1 MTPMIYRP
9 LLVLGWALLG
19 GLPLVSGA
27 QGGPPRVGDVRG
39 DARRIER
46 EREALER
53 RFHERVDAI
62 VKQRLRLT
70 DEQHL
75 KLRDVASRTE
85 EARRALRRD
94 ELTTRMALRRELVAR
109 DRADETKVADLLDQI
124 PRLERRKLELL
135 ESEQRELAKFL
146 SPVQRARYFGL
157 QDELRRGMQE
167 LQRRRMGG
175 VDSAAPGTEGRGMR
189 RRGDVPPAG

>member
-1 MTPMIYRP
+1 MTPMNYRP

-75 KLRDVASRTE
+75 KLRDVASRT
-85 EARRALRRD
+85 RRWRH
-94 ELTTRMALRRELVAR
+94 V
-109 DRADETKVADLLDQI
+109 RA
-124 PRLERRKLELL
+124 
-135 ESEQRELAKFL
+135 
-146 SPVQRARYFGL
+146 
-157 QDELRRGMQE
+157 
-167 LQRRRMGG
+167 
-175 VDSAAPGTEGRGMR
+175 
-189 RRGDVPPAG
+189 

>member
-1 MTPMIYRP
+1 MTSKFYRT
-9 LLVLGWALLG
+9 LLVLGWSVMAG
-19 GLPLVSGA
+19 VPLVSRA
-27 QGGPPRVGDVRG
+27 QGAPPRVGEMRG

-46 EREALER
+46 EREVLER

-94 ELTTRMALRRELVAR
+94 ELTTRMALRRELVAK

-124 PRLERRKLELL
+124 PRLERRKLDLL

-157 QDELRRGMQE
+157 QDELRRGMHE

-175 VDSAAPGTEGRGMR
+175 DSASPGTDGRGMR

>member
-1 MTPMIYRP
+1 MTWKFYRT
-9 LLVLGWALLG
+9 LLVLGWSVMG
-19 GLPLVSGA
+19 GVPLVSRA
-27 QGGPPRVGDVRG
+27 QGGPPRVGEMRG

-46 EREALER
+46 EREVLER

-94 ELTTRMALRRELVAR
+94 ELTTRMALRRELVAK
-109 DRADETKVADLLDQI
+109 DRADETKVADLLDQV
-124 PRLERRKLELL
+124 PRLERRKLDLL

-157 QDELRRGMQE
+157 QDELRRGMHE

-175 VDSAAPGTEGRGMR
+175 VDSASPGTDGRSMR

>member
-1 MTPMIYRP
+1 MTPMIYRAAV
-9 LLVLGWALLG
+9 VLGCAVLG
-19 GLPLVSGA
+19 GWPLASHA
-27 QGGPPRVGDVRG
+27 QAGPPRAVERRGGDVRPN
-39 DARRIER
+39 

-62 VKQRLRLT
+62 VKQRLGLT

-75 KLRDVASRTE
+75 KLREVATRTE

-94 ELTTRMALRRELVAR
+94 EWQTRLALRRELMAR
-109 DRADETKVADLLDQI
+109 DAADQAKVADLLDQI
-124 PRLERRKLELL
+124 PRLERRKLDLL
-135 ESEQRELAKFL
+135 EAEQREMAKFL

-175 VDSAAPGTEGRGMR
+175 VDSASPRTDGRGVR
-189 RRGDVPPAG
+189 RRGAVPPLG